1 MFGLLSDF
9 EHLNLN
15 LEPDL
20 GLTESEDDMSLEEL
34 NQQLKENHLIGYW
47 TIPNTSTGFREPE
60 PGFRPFLWKWKNI
73 RVALEKAAEHIRPE
87 EAFRRFIGYQHP
99 DLKLGTAHT
108 LLMGAQMVRTGE
120 FAPAHR
126 HMMEAIRFV
135 VEGHGAVT
143 IVEGEPLPMAE
154 GDLITTPNWSWH
166 DHINTGDRSIVW
178 LDGAN
183 GPMIHYYQIGFANP
197 YHERQQTVTKP
208 MGWSQHTFGVLRP
221 RIAPPSPATNTQRP
235 PYRYSWEETDK
246 AFRALAESPC
256 DPFDGVLLR
265 YVDPLTG
272 GPTLPT
278 MACEIQM
285 IRPGE
290 KGRAHRH
297 TYTVVYHA
305 FRGSGSTWIADQRF
319 DWEQGDSFVVP
330 LWNWHAHENSSQEPA
345 VLFSINDRPAIEAL
359 GFFREETRDRD
370 ARI

>member
-1 MFGLLSDF
+1 
-9 EHLNLN
+9 
-15 LEPDL
+15 
-20 GLTESEDDMSLEEL
+20 MSLEQL
-34 NQQLKENHLIGYW
+34 NQELKENYLIGYW

-60 PGFRPFLWKWKNI
+60 PNFRPFLWKWKNI

-108 LLMGAQMVRTGE
+108 LLMGAQMVRPGE

-126 HMMEAIRFV
+126 HTMEAIRFV
-135 VEGHGAVT
+135 VEGRGAATV
-143 IVEGEPLPMAE
+143 VEGEPLPMEE

-166 DHINTGDRSIVW
+166 DHINAGDRSIVW

-183 GPMIHYYQIGFANP
+183 GPMIHYYQVGFANP
-197 YHERQQTVTKP
+197 YHKQQQSVTKP
-208 MGWSQHTFGVLRP
+208 VGRSQHTFGILQP
-221 RIAPPSPATNTQRP
+221 RIAAPAPATSIHRP
-235 PYRYSWEETDK
+235 PYRYTWEATEK

-278 MACEIQM
+278 LGCEIQM

-297 TYTVVYHA
+297 THTVVYYA
-305 FRGSGSTWIADQRF
+305 FKGSGSTWIGDQRF

-330 LWNWHAHENSSQEPA
+330 LWSWHAHANNSRDPA
-345 VLFSINDRPAIEAL
+345 VLFSINDRPAMEAL
-359 GFFREETRDRD
+359 GFFLEEARDGD
-370 ARI
+370 ASL